1 MRKTTLTLLSM
12 ILGVTLYAQ
21 DFSALQVGFQTPPPE
36 ARPQVWWHWMNGNI
50 TRDGIRKDIEWMD
63 RAGIA
68 GFHVFDAGLNTP
80 QVVPERLVYMTGP
93 WKEAFR
99 YAVEI
104 GKEHGMEINIAT
116 SPGWSAT
123 GGPWVKPED
132 AMKRLTWREMR
143 VEGGKKIKAELPEP
157 YTTTGKFQ
165 DAELGSNVMDA
176 TSTLMKKTQH
186 YRDIAVIA
194 VRMLPQDRTLS
205 ELGAVIS
212 SSGGNFSLEKMTDG
226 SMSSICRLPAD
237 KETGYGWIQYEFPA
251 PQTIAAVSVSDG
263 RIRDYW
269 NDDEPTWTSVLECSQ
284 DGMSFTEVVKIPS
297 GSACLQTVS
306 FPPVQ
311 ARFFRLKVANPLPD
325 LSMAAYGAS
334 TQAPKYSK
342 IAEFNLFPTARI
354 HHAEEKAGFASP
366 HDLHAYRTE
375 AKGDFPTEVLDLT
388 DFVHDGILEWD
399 VPEGN
404 WKVFRFGHAL
414 TGKLN
419 HPAPREATG
428 HEVDKL
434 DPVAYERYFRQYLDT
449 YQEALGGT
457 LRGLDYLMMDSY
469 EAEQQTW
476 TPAMREEFLSRR
488 GYDLLPWLPV
498 LAGEILES
506 AARSEQFLLDWR
518 KTISELYAENYDRVS
533 GLAREYG
540 LKGRYTESHENGR
553 VYVVDGMDVKRLSE
567 IPMSACW
574 IPTPGAGSTLEMSRA
589 DIKESASVAH
599 LWGQNLVAGESLTT
613 SGMGGKAWSYDPRSL
628 KTIADDEMAHGLN
641 RFIIHESA
649 HQPVDSLQP
658 GIGLMVFGQW
668 FNRHETWA
676 EEARA
681 WTDYLARSSYLLQQ
695 GQAVADVLIYYGED
709 TNVTAE
715 YGLGLPDYVP
725 AGYSYD
731 FINPTGLRELLS
743 VKGGRLCSPSGM
755 SYKVLCVDADPTWMS
770 GDMKA
775 RIESLKHQGA
785 VVCTPDQLASALEKT
800 APDAILPADIRFV
813 HRHTDDA
820 EIYWINKPSDDDR
833 RVELSF
839 RVKGLKPRVWHP
851 ETGLCEEVSYRQK
864 GGRTLVTLNLVPNDA
879 VFVVFSGKGSR
890 RQVLYDR
897 AETVVKQL
905 DGPWSVSFQA
915 GRGAPDT
922 TVFDTLAS
930 WTTAQDFSIRHF
942 SGTATY
948 SQTFTAQSGV
958 KTILDLGEVKNLA
971 HIYLNGHDLGTRWKE
986 PWTVDV
992 TEALKDGENELVI
1005 EVTNLWPNR
1014 IIGDLQS
1021 DCPAQITY
1029 THMQFFRPDSP
1040 LLPSGL
1046 FGPVKLIR
1054 YE

>member
-1 MRKTTLTLLSM
+1 
-12 ILGVTLYAQ
+12 
-21 DFSALQVGFQTPPPE
+21 
-36 ARPQVWWHWMNGNI
+36 
-50 TRDGIRKDIEWMD
+50 
-63 RAGIA
+63 
-68 GFHVFDAGLNTP
+68 
-80 QVVPERLVYMTGP
+80 
-93 WKEAFR
+93 
-99 YAVEI
+99 
-104 GKEHGMEINIAT
+104 
-116 SPGWSAT
+116 
-123 GGPWVKPED
+123 
-132 AMKRLTWREMR
+132 
-143 VEGGKKIKAELPEP
+143 
-157 YTTTGKFQ
+157 
-165 DAELGSNVMDA
+165 
-176 TSTLMKKTQH
+176 
-186 YRDIAVIA
+186 
-194 VRMLPQDRTLS
+194 
-205 ELGAVIS
+205 
-212 SSGGNFSLEKMTDG
+212 
-226 SMSSICRLPAD
+226 
-237 KETGYGWIQYEFPA
+237 
-251 PQTIAAVSVSDG
+251 
-263 RIRDYW
+263 
-269 NDDEPTWTSVLECSQ
+269 
-284 DGMSFTEVVKIPS
+284 
-297 GSACLQTVS
+297 
-306 FPPVQ
+306 
-311 ARFFRLKVANPLPD
+311 
-325 LSMAAYGAS
+325 
-334 TQAPKYSK
+334 
-342 IAEFNLFPTARI
+342 
-354 HHAEEKAGFASP
+354 
-366 HDLHAYRTE
+366 
-375 AKGDFPTEVLDLT
+375 
-388 DFVHDGILEWD
+388 
-399 VPEGN
+399 
-404 WKVFRFGHAL
+404 
-414 TGKLN
+414 
-419 HPAPREATG
+419 
-428 HEVDKL
+428 
-434 DPVAYERYFRQYLDT
+434 
-449 YQEALGGT
+449 
-457 LRGLDYLMMDSY
+457 
-469 EAEQQTW
+469 
-476 TPAMREEFLSRR
+476 
-488 GYDLLPWLPV
+488 
-498 LAGEILES
+498 
-506 AARSEQFLLDWR
+506 
-518 KTISELYAENYDRVS
+518 
-533 GLAREYG
+533 
-540 LKGRYTESHENGR
+540 
-553 VYVVDGMDVKRLSE
+553 
-567 IPMSACW
+567 
-574 IPTPGAGSTLEMSRA
+574 MSRA

-755 SYKVLCVDADPTWMS
+755 SYKILCVDADQVWMS
-770 GDMKA
+770 GEMKA
-775 RIESLKHQGA
+775 SIESLKRQGA